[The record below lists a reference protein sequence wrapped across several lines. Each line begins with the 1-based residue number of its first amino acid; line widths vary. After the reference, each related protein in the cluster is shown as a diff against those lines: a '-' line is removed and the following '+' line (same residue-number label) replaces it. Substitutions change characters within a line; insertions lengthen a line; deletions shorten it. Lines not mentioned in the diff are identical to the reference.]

1 MSFGSC
7 DKKKWK
13 GFENGWV
20 FCLLLKFGKS
30 DNFSNFPYF
39 NKPWSSGL
47 FLHVPLFPAHSSVR
61 LSMCTYVNWSIRT
74 SSYTTVWSVSYQGP
88 MTESL
93 SSGCHFGLSVLYLS
107 ILLSL
112 KKQEGPGWYK
122 TDWKFSINTVFL
134 GQFLQ
139 AQQKTIID
147 KRNKNCFC
155 NLTLFKSTCHSWHPK
170 LCKYHLGYSHSY
182 IGCKG

>member
-1 MSFGSC
+1 MWSLN
-7 DKKKWK
+7 DKCYTNEFWELWQEKVK
-13 GFENGWV
+13 GFWEWLG

-30 DNFSNFPYF
+30 DNFSNSPYS

-61 LSMCTYVNWSIRT
+61 LSICTYVNWSIRA

-88 MTESL
+88 RTESL

-112 KKQEGPGWYK
+112 SRSGRGLADTKLTENFP
-122 TDWKFSINTVFL
+122 
-134 GQFLQ
+134 
-139 AQQKTIID
+139 
-147 KRNKNCFC
+147 
-155 NLTLFKSTCHSWHPK
+155 LTLFSWVSFSKHNRK
-170 LCKYHLGYSHSY
+170 QLLTRETRTVFVT
-182 IGCKG
+182 